1 MERPMGAAK
10 AVQGSFRG
18 LGALMLIRW
27 LRVFLSAC
35 VMTWAMPVHAADVV
49 GRTTALR
56 PLATQTA
63 PRNQPVPL
71 GLNAPIF
78 LFSALQT
85 APTGALQVTFVDNS
99 QLSMGPASLVVVDQY
114 MFAGPGSGSRQVVRY
129 AKGAFRFVSGAM
141 PRDRVQ
147 IETPSVS
154 IGIRGTVLRT
164 LVTED
169 GTTTVG
175 VDDGNIFVTSKQT
188 GQTITLSP
196 GEKITIK
203 PSGEFGAVTL
213 GKVEGCP

>member
-1 MERPMGAAK
+1 MSICLA
-10 AVQGSFRG
+10 
-18 LGALMLIRW
+18 
-27 LRVFLSAC
+27 AC
-35 VMTWAMPVHAADVV
+35 VMALAVPVQAADVV
-49 GRTTALR
+49 GRATALR
-56 PLATQTA
+56 PMATQAA
-63 PRNQPVPL
+63 PQNRPVPL

-99 QLSMGPASLVVVDQY
+99 QLSMGPASLVVIDQY
-114 MFAGPGSGSRQVVRY
+114 MFAGPGGSGRQVVRY
-129 AKGAFRFVSGAM
+129 AKGAFRFVSGTM
-141 PRDRVQ
+141 PKDRVR

-154 IGIRGTVLRT
+154 MGIRGTTIRT

-175 VDDGNIFVTSKQT
+175 ADEGYLFVTSKQT

-196 GEKITIK
+196 GEKVTIK
-203 PSGEFGAVTL
+203 PGGEIGAIIL